1 MVSVPYE
8 EEYMGHTIR
17 VRPADRKLRVD
28 GVVLDEYDGRV
39 FDQQLLDEVK
49 MRLRNKELSKS
60 VSGTTTVQD
69 YVHVATL
76 HGADDIEVYE
86 DKSASKVD
94 VCVSGISD
102 KSRAELCKN
111 LVANSPAGVAVEVIS
126 KDTEQPCSTSS
137 EEVYQI
143 NDPNPIQVKE
153 NDSRAVQRDS
163 EDAVKAAKKAYVDG
177 EIGEMELEKRLE
189 EAIEVPH
196 DFTADT
202 L

>member
-17 VRPADRKLRVD
+17 VRPEDRKLRVD

-49 MRLRNKELSKS
+49 MWLRNAEVSKS
-60 VSGTTTVQD
+60 VQK
-69 YVHVATL
+69 
-76 HGADDIEVYE
+76 
-86 DKSASKVD
+86 DKPRR
-94 VCVSGISD
+94 GELTH
-102 KSRAELCKN
+102 AELLRFVNALPDNVHSNNVNVSEINVDKIKPLIEEYGGIIP
-111 LVANSPAGVAVEVIS
+111 LVNAARQRTIDG
-126 KDTEQPCSTSS
+126 S